1 MTQEFIKSFDKVW
14 TANKEKQEALTKV
27 LNTTLSALCK
37 DVLTAVTAKSI
48 LGEERTPERARF
60 LEVFSFC
67 MPHYMLNG
75 TDKAIACDFV
85 AATDSN
91 RLSKTIKQYRL
102 SVDSDIVKPEG
113 CATYIK
119 TTSEEPKM
127 QEFTL
132 KYDSGFEEVIKRQ
145 VRNAEGEVETEQ
157 VTVELVPRKKSA
169 WGYTKDVK
177 QAILN
182 AMAIIEEA

>member
-37 DVLTAVTAKSI
+37 DALTAVTAKSI

-67 MPHYMLNG
+67 MPHYILNG

-102 SVDSDIVKPEG
+102 SVDADIVKPEG
-113 CATYIK
+113 CATSIK
-119 TTSEEPKM
+119 TTDEEPM
-127 QEFTL
+127 TTEF
-132 KYDSGFEEVIKRQ
+132 KHPSGYVQNIVLRD
-145 VRNAEGEVETEQ
+145 AEGKPITKTVE
-157 VTVELVPRKKSA
+157 VELVPRKKSA